1 MICGTFWLLQMQLV
15 CSGLAG
21 VCTCLR
27 ASSGPRC
34 AVANATGICSKSMNQ
49 QATCEDCMRPRDCH
63 GKATGGV
70 HIVTFE
76 ANSSTIPSTDNIVH
90 IVLAVFGP
98 KMHAVGTFCN
108 CPCKYCYSS
117 SSCITICSFG
127 VKTWHWKHHC
137 LWTSFG
143 DFWIRS
149 WPSLSGQ
156 RSSGTPRLK
165 NNNLGRSTFKRGVES
180 FQRST
185 FFVESL
191 QICKTWIKVAKC
203 WCHVLIRDAIHAMH
217 NFNLAACRI
226 LVQYMEQL
234 SEHLAMH
241 SSRLNLRSSATEQH
255 CSGIGGRKVV
265 QVAWLETSSI
275 MSYSLRGAAIGR
287 SRFASFPV

>member
-15 CSGLAG
+15 ALAG

-49 QATCEDCMRPRDCH
+49 QATCEDRVRPRDCH

-70 HIVTFE
+70 HIVTLKQTHQRSLQLTTSFLQSL
-76 ANSSTIPSTDNIVH
+76 APNACCWDILQLSLQ
-90 IVLAVFGP
+90 VLF
-98 KMHAVGTFCN
+98 F
-108 CPCKYCYSS
+108 S

-127 VKTWHWKHHC
+127 VKTWHWKHQC

-143 DFWIRS
+143 DFLIRS

-180 FQRST
+180 FQRSA

-203 WCHVLIRDAIHAMH
+203 WWMIRDAIHAMH

-226 LVQYMEQL
+226 LVQYMIQL

-241 SSRLNLRSSATEQH
+241 SSRLNLRSSATDT
-255 CSGIGGRKVV
+255 V
-265 QVAWLETSSI
+265 QELE
-275 MSYSLRGAAIGR
+275 AAR
-287 SRFASFPV
+287 LCK